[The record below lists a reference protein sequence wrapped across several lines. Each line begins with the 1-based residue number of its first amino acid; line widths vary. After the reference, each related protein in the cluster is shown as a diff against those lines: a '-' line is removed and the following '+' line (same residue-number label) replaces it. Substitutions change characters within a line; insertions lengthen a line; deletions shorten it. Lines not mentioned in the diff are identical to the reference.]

1 MKNLEFKQWDIVIHK
16 GVTVQAIEIV
26 GSSVM
31 VQDIH
36 TREEATIVAL
46 IDRVA
51 NRNEIKWFCENTEHI
66 RFTNPKQTVR

>member
-1 MKNLEFKQWDIVIHK
+1 MKDLNFKQWDIIIYR
-16 GVTVQAIEIV
+16 GDTVQAIEIV

-36 TREEATIVAL
+36 TREEATVVRL

-51 NRNEIKWFCENTEHI
+51 TKDEKKWFCENSEHI
-66 RFTNPKQTVR
+66 NFTAPKN